1 MMKTIQ
7 GDILTL
13 AEQGNFDVI
22 VHGSNCV
29 NSMKGA
35 LATLIKENYPAVVAA
50 DDQTANVSVEKKLGT
65 VSGANVTA
73 YGTGHH
79 FTIINGYTQ
88 ANLRGAGMLVDYDAI
103 RSVFRIIKKNF
114 PGKRIAYPKI
124 GAGGGRGDW
133 DTIEAIINEELAGED
148 HTLVEFVPQSAP
160 YFVANG
166 N

>member
-1 MMKTIQ
+1 MKTIK
-7 GDILTL
+7 GDILSL

-22 VHGSNCV
+22 VHGCNCV

-35 LATLIKENYPAVVAA
+35 LSTQIKENYPAVIAA
-50 DDQTANVSVEKKLGT
+50 DDQTESASVENKLGT

-73 YGTGHH
+73 PGTGHR
-79 FTIINGYTQ
+79 FTILNGYTQ
-88 ANLRGAGMLVDYDAI
+88 AYLRGPGILADYDAI

-114 PGKRIAYPKI
+114 TGKRIAYPMI
-124 GAGGGRGDW
+124 GAGGARGDW
-133 DTIEAIINEELAGED
+133 DTIAAIINEELAGED
-148 HTLVEFVPQSAP
+148 HTLVEFDPQSAP